1 MTYIKNKPRPNVDLE
16 VGQRAL
22 TMAAQAIEKAATTL
36 GDSFEQAV
44 DLLAQCRGNIVVTG
58 VGKSAH
64 IAAKISA
71 TLNSTG
77 SKAMFLHAGEA
88 LHGDLGAVGPEDVVM
103 CLSKSGSSEEIVGLL
118 PALGQ
123 RKCPIVALTAQPD
136 SPLGQAASVMLD
148 IDVPEEACRFDL
160 APTTSTSLQLALGD
174 ALALALMERSGFQ
187 PDDFAMN
194 HPAGA
199 LGKKLTWTLAQ
210 LTDCRR
216 KPAVHWEAS
225 LDEVLRSM
233 SEGGY
238 GATVVWDADEPSKV
252 GGIVTDGDLRRCMA
266 NGSLEGL
273 QAGGLASRSPKVLEA
288 YTLASTAAQW
298 MQAQG
303 ISQVIVMQDDAYL
316 GMVHIHD
323 CLREGLV

>member
-1 MTYIKNKPRPNVDLE
+1 MTYIKDKPRRNVDLE

-44 DLLAQCRGNIVVTG
+44 DLLAQCRGKIVVTG

-194 HPAGA
+194 
-199 LGKKLTWTLAQ
+199 L
-210 LTDCRR
+210 
-216 KPAVHWEAS
+216 S
-225 LDEVLRSM
+225 L
-233 SEGGY
+233 
-238 GATVVWDADEPSKV
+238 
-252 GGIVTDGDLRRCMA
+252 I
-266 NGSLEGL
+266 
-273 QAGGLASRSPKVLEA
+273 
-288 YTLASTAAQW
+288 
-298 MQAQG
+298 
-303 ISQVIVMQDDAYL
+303 
-316 GMVHIHD
+316 HI
-323 CLREGLV
+323 